1 MLDAQVT
8 ARGVLRGAEDAQ
20 RWSLATI
27 ADFARATMSAD
38 ADRRELV
45 ELIERA
51 RGLRGEPAA
60 TVVAR

>member
-1 MLDAQVT
+1 M
-8 ARGVLRGAEDAQ
+8 LRGAEDAQ

-27 ADFARATMSAD
+27 ADVARATMGAD